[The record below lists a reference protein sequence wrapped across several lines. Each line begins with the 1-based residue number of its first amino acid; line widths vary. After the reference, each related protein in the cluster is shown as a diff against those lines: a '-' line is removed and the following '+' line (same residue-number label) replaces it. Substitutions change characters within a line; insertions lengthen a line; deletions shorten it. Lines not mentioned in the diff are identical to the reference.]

1 MDFEEKTAPL
11 ARILCVDDE
20 PNILAALRRLFRA
33 SGYQVLI
40 AQSGQEG
47 LKMLETETVDLV
59 ISDMRMPH
67 MDGAQFL
74 EQVRAGWPD
83 SVRILLTGYS
93 EVHSIVSAINR
104 GEIHRYIAKPWDEND
119 LLLIVRQALERKY
132 LIDEKQR
139 LEALSHAQNE
149 ELKILN
155 ASLETKVMER
165 TADLNMAN
173 AKLKD
178 NFLTSIKM
186 FSSLIESRAGKLSGH
201 SRRVADVARR
211 IAIAMNLSAAEI
223 QDVFI
228 GGLLVDIGKIGL
240 TDELLDTPVNKMTGE
255 QLGQFQKHPQ
265 RAEQVLLPLIDLFAT
280 AKYLRSHQE
289 RVDGNGY
296 PDRLF
301 GDAIPLGARILA
313 VACDYDSL
321 QTGSLLQRRISEDE
335 AFDII
340 IRSAGTRYHEQ
351 VIEAFKGV
359 FNRNNNESRDYYEVA
374 IRNLLEGM
382 SLYSDLIS
390 REGTLLVPANCILT
404 QHTIEKLNYL
414 NISNGGKMM
423 VKIRND
429 GRIL

>member
-1 MDFEEKTAPL
+1 MDSEEKTVPS

-20 PNILAALRRLFRA
+20 PNILASLRRLFRA
-33 SGYQVLI
+33 RGYQVLT

-83 SVRILLTGYS
+83 SVRVLLTGYS

-119 LLLIVRQALERKY
+119 LLLIVSQALERKY
-132 LIDEKQR
+132 LIDEKLR
-139 LEALSHAQNE
+139 LEALTHAQNE

-255 QLGQFQKHPQ
+255 QLGQFQKHPL

-301 GDAIPLGARILA
+301 GDAIPLGASILA

-321 QTGSLLQRRISEDE
+321 QTGSLLQRRVSEDE

-340 IRSAGTRYHEQ
+340 IRAAGTRYHEQ
-351 VIEAFKGV
+351 VIAAFKDV
-359 FNRNNNESRDYYEVA
+359 FHRNDNEARDYYEVA